1 MTLDESLAQ
10 EGADWIAEQVSEDLG
25 GFIPSELVDRIMELE
40 VEVRTKHDDP
50 EIDHKT
56 MTGYLIPLLEEE
68 GVPVKEGAVTP
79 MLVEEILH
87 WEDEFLGMAGR
98 PRVVRR
104 T

>member
-1 MTLDESLAQ
+1 MDESLAQ

-40 VEVRTKHDDP
+40 VEVRAKHDDP
-50 EIDHKT
+50 DIDHKT
-56 MTGYLIPLLEEE
+56 MTGYLITLLTEE

-87 WEDEFLGMAGR
+87 WEDEFRGLAG
-98 PRVVRR
+98 VVRNVR
-104 T
+104 PS

>member
-1 MTLDESLAQ
+1 MDESLAQ

-40 VEVRTKHDDP
+40 VEVRAKHDDP
-50 EIDHKT
+50 DIDHKT
-56 MTGYLIPLLEEE
+56 MTGYLITLLTEE

-98 PRVVRR
+98 PRAVRR
-104 T
+104 S